1 MILHV
6 TKDNFKE
13 VVDNN
18 KVVLVD
24 FYATW
29 CGPCRML
36 GPVLEELDGKMDI
49 CIAKIDCDE
58 EEYLAESF
66 NVSSIPAL
74 FVIKDGKI
82 TNKALGYQ
90 NINQLVKLVG

>member
-13 VVDNN
+13 VVENN
-18 KVVLVD
+18 KVILVD

-36 GPVLEELDGKMDI
+36 GPVLEELDSKMDI

-58 EEYLAESF
+58 DEDLAASF

-90 NINQLVKLVG
+90 NINQLVKLIG

>member
-1 MILHV
+1 MIIHV

-13 VVDNN
+13 VVENN
-18 KVVLVD
+18 KVVLID

-36 GPVLEELDGKMDI
+36 GPVLEQLDKEVDVV
-49 CIAKIDCDE
+49 IAKIDCDE
-58 EEYLAESF
+58 SEELAASF

-74 FVIKDGKI
+74 FVVKDGKV
-82 TNKALGYQ
+82 TNKSLGYQ
-90 NINQLVKLVG
+90 NINQLKNLLK